1 MGLGSSRAN
10 RVPERIKEILAELV
24 GQLKD
29 PRIGFVTI
37 TDVRTTADFG
47 HATAYYTVLPMDHTR
62 SGSRS
67 GAARAYPPTS
77 SAGIQERTDD
87 VVLDDGDTE
96 VRAHTAEGLVSAT
109 PLLRRE
115 LGHRMR
121 LRQVPTLE
129 FVHDPVPERGRRIE
143 ALIEEA
149 RKNFADPGSAKHT
162 ADLPPEDFADPGSA
176 KHAADRLPR
185 TRDS

>member
-1 MGLGSSRAN
+1 VGSPRAN

-24 GQLKD
+24 GRLKD

-47 HATAYYTVLPMDHTR
+47 HATAYYTVLPMDR
-62 SGSRS
+62 AGSEDPS
-67 GAARAYPPTS
+67 ATDADEQARD
-77 SAGIQERTDD
+77 R
-87 VVLDDGDTE
+87 
-96 VRAHTAEGLVSAT
+96 TAEGLASAT

-115 LGHRMR
+115 LGSRLR

-129 FVHDPVPERGRRIE
+129 FVHDPLPEHGRRIE

-149 RKNFADPGSAKHT
+149 RGDPGAK
-162 ADLPPEDFADPGSA
+162 
-176 KHAADRLPR
+176 
-185 TRDS
+185 

>member
-1 MGLGSSRAN
+1 VINVSSPRAN

-24 GQLKD
+24 GRLKD

-47 HATAYYTVLPMDHTR
+47 QATAYYTVLGPSD
-62 SGSRS
+62 
-67 GAARAYPPTS
+67 AASLGDDAVQQ
-77 SAGIQERTDD
+77 AQEQ
-87 VVLDDGDTE
+87 
-96 VRAHTAEGLVSAT
+96 TAEGLASAT

-115 LGHRMR
+115 LGKRLR

-129 FVHDPVPERGRRIE
+129 FVHDPLPEHGRRID

-149 RKNFADPGSAKHT
+149 RRSERAATQSRSASEP
-162 ADLPPEDFADPGSA
+162 AGGDLHEGDTE
-176 KHAADRLPR
+176 
-185 TRDS
+185 TR

>member
-1 MGLGSSRAN
+1 VIRLGSPRAN

-24 GQLKD
+24 GKLKD

-47 HATAYYTVLPMDHTR
+47 HATAYYTVLPIGGQRLEDP
-62 SGSRS
+62 S
-67 GAARAYPPTS
+67 GADPDVDAR
-77 SAGIQERTDD
+77 R
-87 VVLDDGDTE
+87 
-96 VRAHTAEGLVSAT
+96 RTAEGLASAT

-115 LGHRMR
+115 LGGRLR

-129 FVHDPVPERGRRIE
+129 FVHDPLPEHGRRIE

-149 RKNFADPGSAKHT
+149 RREPAGGGSGVQA
-162 ADLPPEDFADPGSA
+162 SA
-176 KHAADRLPR
+176 SEPAGGESGD
-185 TRDS
+185 T